1 LSKKLLTWRHNSGFS
16 VHNEVRFQAG
26 DVKGIENIAQYII
39 RNTFSLAKLSYIA
52 RCRHDNRLLPDTVAK
67 LR

>member
-39 RNTFSLAKLSYIA
+39 RNTFSLAKLSCIA
-52 RCRHDNRLLPDTVAK
+52 RCMQA
-67 LR
+67 